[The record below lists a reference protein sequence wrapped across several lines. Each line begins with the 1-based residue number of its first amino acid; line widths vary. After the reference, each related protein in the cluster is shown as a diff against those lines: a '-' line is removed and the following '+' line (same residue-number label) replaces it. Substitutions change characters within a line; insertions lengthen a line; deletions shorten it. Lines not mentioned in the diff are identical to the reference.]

1 MIARIASVM
10 LVTAAL
16 VCAQDKI
23 SVGTYKGSWAGASSG
38 GDFRLAITADSKGA
52 LGAGV
57 GFTIEGQ
64 DVPCKVISVK
74 IDGASIQMVYE
85 FDLQGNKLQS
95 AIKGTLKGKT
105 IEGTYKT
112 TAGDSPVDEGTW
124 KTTAQ

>member
-1 MIARIASVM
+1 MRLPILIVALS
-10 LVTAAL
+10 AL
-16 VCAQDKI
+16 VFAQDKI
-23 SVGTYKGSWAGASSG
+23 GAGTYKGAWTGASGG
-38 GDFRLAITADSKGA
+38 GDFHMTLRADGNGG
-52 LGAGV
+52 LGADI

-64 DVPCKVISVK
+64 EVPSKVTSIKVS
-74 IDGASIQMVYE
+74 GASIEAVYE